1 MLTQFGIEKY
11 RSKVDIF
18 LKVSVNSTDFTCLS
32 FWAQTVLILL
42 AQNFSI
48 LLEHNDSSCK

>member
-48 LLEHNDSSCK
+48 LLEHNCGFFL